1 MQRERGDE
9 LESELDLHADADVR
23 SWTTRAPR
31 TGSRQSPLVGLPPGA
46 SLIGAVD
53 RPGVR
58 RRYPVRIVRFER
70 AVLEVDVPRVLEVW
84 PAAVSRPAPD
94 LAACERKG
102 AYLDLAS
109 ALMTAARR
117 QLASGL
123 PLRVYACRAG
133 LHLHL
138 THEVI
143 TAWGAL
149 DHVAAVTA
157 HDLPV
162 WLQTRLRASGLTVS
176 EITSHLDLARFR
188 VRSEGE
194 SARVEVAQDGTVAI
208 SGKGQVAHRV
218 RAVVRLSGRIGVA
231 SAWDRIESRRWALLN
246 PVLALKALRL
256 AAVALDS
263 LSEPGVGPSLVGT
276 RAEAALHRVHAV
288 ARRLGWVVE
297 ELGSYTWLLDVSLSA
312 GASRRLKVT
321 ISAVGRAYASG
332 DPLMRELLHAAGVEL
347 TDRPVNGVLD
357 AIERVVSEC
366 GWVILA
372 HHASA
377 SAWQVQVANGH
388 GGTAVVVTDGNLAVS
403 GQPASFVDELHAV
416 LESVRRAWDGRAWR
430 EVHDPVAQRICEVLV
445 RHAWR
450 VEVSQWYGS
459 SIHLRALKGQCRVGM
474 LVLDGRVQ
482 LQGKPDAVE
491 AVRRTLQSGSLGA
504 CVALSSAD

>member
-194 SARVEVAQDGTVAI
+194 SARVEVAQDGTVTI
-208 SGKGQVAHRV
+208 SGKGLKTQTAQ
-218 RAVVRLSGRIGVA
+218 ANANGVVKLKVITKGKFKRKLRKLGKVK
-231 SAWDRIESRRWALLN
+231 
-246 PVLALKALRL
+246 LKASFTYNPTG
-256 AAVALDS
+256 AAPATQKKTEKL
-263 LSEPGVGPSLVGT
+263 LKK
-276 RAEAALHRVHAV
+276 RRRRHHR
-288 ARRLGWVVE
+288 
-297 ELGSYTWLLDVSLSA
+297 
-312 GASRRLKVT
+312 
-321 ISAVGRAYASG
+321 
-332 DPLMRELLHAAGVEL
+332 
-347 TDRPVNGVLD
+347 
-357 AIERVVSEC
+357 
-366 GWVILA
+366 
-372 HHASA
+372 
-377 SAWQVQVANGH
+377 
-388 GGTAVVVTDGNLAVS
+388 
-403 GQPASFVDELHAV
+403 
-416 LESVRRAWDGRAWR
+416 
-430 EVHDPVAQRICEVLV
+430 
-445 RHAWR
+445 
-450 VEVSQWYGS
+450 
-459 SIHLRALKGQCRVGM
+459 
-474 LVLDGRVQ
+474 
-482 LQGKPDAVE
+482 
-491 AVRRTLQSGSLGA
+491 
-504 CVALSSAD
+504 